1 MVQVINRQKVSFKSV
16 FGNTIAASLELP
28 INQPSAYA
36 LFAHCFACSKDNLTA
51 SRISRALTDNGFAV
65 LRFDFT
71 GLGDSEGDFANTNFS
86 SNIQDLLQAAIFL
99 KQNYAAPKLLIG
111 HSLGGAASLAAAAQ
125 LPELTA
131 VATIAAPSD
140 PVNIEH
146 LIGEDKIKKIT
157 SEGVA
162 EINLG
167 GRPFKIK
174 KHFLDDI
181 HKHNL
186 LDTVHTM
193 NKALL
198 IFHSPEDAIVS
209 ISHARRI
216 FDAAKH
222 PKSFISLEGANHL
235 LTNKDDAI
243 YVANV
248 IAAWASRY
256 VFIQKK
262 SVLETPAA
270 AVNAEAGT
278 VVVTETKQG
287 LFVNQIVAANHILT
301 ADEPKTYGG
310 DDAGPSPYDFLLAS
324 LGACTSMTVRYYA
337 NAKKFPLTKVSV
349 SLTIKKIHAE
359 DCKNCESDKSLI
371 SHIERI
377 IQLQGELNEEQRNKL
392 LEFANNCPVSRTLT
406 SKVLITTTLTK

>member
-1 MVQVINRQKVSFKSV
+1 MQVINRQKVSFKSV
-16 FGNTIAASLELP
+16 FGNTLAASLELP
-28 INQPSAYA
+28 INQPSAYV
-36 LFAHCFACSKDNLTA
+36 LLAHCFTCSKDNLTA
-51 SRISRALTDNGFAV
+51 SRISRALTDSGFAV

-71 GLGDSEGDFANTNFS
+71 GLGGSEGDFANTNFS
-86 SNIQDLLQAAIFL
+86 SNIQDLLQAATFL

-111 HSLGGAASLAAAAQ
+111 HSLGGTASLAAAAQ

-131 VATIAAPSD
+131 IVTIAAPSD

-146 LIGEDKIKKIT
+146 LIGEDKINQIT
-157 SEGVA
+157 SEGEA
-162 EINLG
+162 EVNLG
-167 GRPFKIK
+167 GRLFKIK
-174 KHFLDDI
+174 KQFLDDI

-209 ISHARRI
+209 ITHARRI

-222 PKSFISLEGANHL
+222 PKSFISLEGADHL

-256 VFIQKK
+256 VFQKK
-262 SVLETPAA
+262 SVLETPTA
-270 AVNAEAGT
+270 AVTTEAGT

-287 LFVNQIVAANHILT
+287 LFINQIVAGNHTLT
-301 ADEPKTYGG
+301 ADEPKIYGG
-310 DDAGPSPYDFLLAS
+310 NDAGPSPYDFLLAS

-377 IQLQGELNEEQRNKL
+377 IDLQGELTEEQRNKL

-406 SKVLITTTLTK
+406 SKIQITTTLTK